1 VCVCVCVCVVYW
13 SWRFEVSTAAVLR
26 LVSGCQKVEESPP
39 LFLAPACARG
49 MCVFAHTSTPRPLLD
64 AACRP
69 LVFITQE
76 RDIKRSGI
84 GVFWRKDITQLM
96 RILKSCLHL
105 AAAACGADAGK
116 GSMPDHFCAAGG
128 EESGKE
134 CRRER

>member
-1 VCVCVCVCVVYW
+1 MCVCVCVW
-13 SWRFEVSTAAVLR
+13 FIGAGVSKCQPLQFYGSSAVAR
-26 LVSGCQKVEESPP
+26 RSRSPPP

-128 EESGKE
+128 EESGEE